1 MKRSAV
7 ISTLPMLL
15 LLAACPKDKPK
26 ADTIAVVP
34 PPAAVDTPV
43 DLSSVQSNLPPAEP
57 DTFKVR
63 TPKPVRETSQPA
75 QPSYPEAPAALME
88 TVNREKSFSRFCYT
102 EFGQKSDPTLRGGVA
117 MIVSVSSSGIDDA
130 RVGNDSWSSSAG
142 KNVNKCL
149 NEKAHLAWKL
159 EAGAVKPGKYRVPLT
174 FSGG

>member
-1 MKRSAV
+1 MSRSAV
-7 ISTLPMLL
+7 IAAVPMLIL
-15 LLAACPKDKPK
+15 LTACPKDKPK
-26 ADTIAVVP
+26 ADSIAVVP
-34 PPAAVDTPV
+34 PAAVVDTPV
-43 DLSSVQSNLPPAEP
+43 DLSAVQTALPPAAP
-57 DTFKVR
+57 DTFKIR
-63 TPKPVRETSQPA
+63 KPKVVAEASEPA
-75 QPSYPEAPAALME
+75 QPSYPDAPEALME

-117 MIVSVSSSGIDDA
+117 MVVSVTSSGIDDA
-130 RVGNDSWSSSAG
+130 HVANDSWSSSAG